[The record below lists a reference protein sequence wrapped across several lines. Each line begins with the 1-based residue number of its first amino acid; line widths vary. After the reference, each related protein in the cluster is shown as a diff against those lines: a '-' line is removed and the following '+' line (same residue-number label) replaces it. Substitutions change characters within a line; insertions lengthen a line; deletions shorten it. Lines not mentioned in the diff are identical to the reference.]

1 MSVFKR
7 KSRERFSCQHHVLF
21 FLLIIAANE
30 HLIDPVNDIWHCAV
44 FSEVGGRRRRDGGH
58 TAVNLLTGI
67 SVAQSELRKQASYL
81 LHLCV
86 TCLRPMK
93 VSDTKA

>member
-7 KSRERFSCQHHVLF
+7 KSRERSSRQHHVLF

-30 HLIDPVNDIWHCAV
+30 HLIDPATDIWHCAV
-44 FSEVGGRRRRDGGH
+44 FSEGGGGVGGEMGGRRGGGQ

-67 SVAQSELRKQASYL
+67 NRSSVSKLATYFI
-81 LHLCV
+81 CV
-86 TCLRPMK
+86 SLVCDP
-93 VSDTKA
+93 

>member
-44 FSEVGGRRRRDGGH
+44 FSEGGGGGGE
-58 TAVNLLTGI
+58 TGGIQLLI
-67 SVAQSELRKQASYL
+67 YL
-81 LHLCV
+81 LASVLPNRSSVSKLATYFICV
-86 TCLRPMK
+86 SLVCDP
-93 VSDTKA
+93 